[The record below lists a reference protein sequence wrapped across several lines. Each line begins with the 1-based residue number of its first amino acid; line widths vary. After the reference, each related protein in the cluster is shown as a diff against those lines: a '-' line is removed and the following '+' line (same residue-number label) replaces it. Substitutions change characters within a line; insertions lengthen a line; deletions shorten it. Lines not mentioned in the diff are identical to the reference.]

1 MKKNEITAKVGL
13 NVAADR
19 IILTLD
25 AGDIIFTTFDD
36 ETFDISQAKT
46 TNICILNKT
55 MQQNL
60 AKALQKA
67 ADYLK
72 SEKLFPVNENNLSR
86 SELKE
91 L

>member
-46 TNICILNKT
+46 TTICVMNKT
-55 MQQNL
+55 MQHNL
-60 AKALQKA
+60 AAALQKA
-67 ADYLK
+67 ADFLK
-72 SEKLFPVNENNLSR
+72 AEKLFPIEGNSLTAE
-86 SELKE
+86 EKE

>member
-1 MKKNEITAKVGL
+1 MKKNEVTAKVGL
-13 NVAADR
+13 NVAADK
-19 IILTLD
+19 IILTID

-36 ETFDISQAKT
+36 ETFDICQAKT

-60 AKALQKA
+60 AKALQRA

-72 SEKLFPVNENNLSR
+72 SEKLFPVNENKLSR